1 MVRCE
6 SIVEQ
11 VEPALEV
18 EIPVMKIPI
27 VEIIPS
33 GEPREP
39 IVELVQEIPAMK
51 IPSVVVNDPKRSSVV
66 SVNIADGMFKDQS
79 GKY

>member
-33 GEPREP
+33 GKPREP